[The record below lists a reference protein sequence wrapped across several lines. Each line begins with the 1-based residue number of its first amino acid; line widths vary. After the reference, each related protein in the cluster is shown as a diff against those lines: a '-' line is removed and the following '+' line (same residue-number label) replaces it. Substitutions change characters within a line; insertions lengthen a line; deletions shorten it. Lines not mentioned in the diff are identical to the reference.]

1 MHILDYITIGIAL
14 AFAVSLIAAYAFGS
28 LPLPPER
35 CDRCYQGGGKRL
47 WALAGCTPGA
57 AAINVGMWKNRFCG
71 NKLRLYLLAAR
82 SAVRMRLKME
92 S

>member
-47 WALAGCTPGA
+47 WALAGCTSA
-57 AAINVGMWKNRFCG
+57 AAFNLSFGGFAR
-71 NKLRLYLLAAR
+71 LRVQVDPRLAF
-82 SAVRMRLKME
+82 
-92 S
+92 